1 MSRSP
6 LFFLATG
13 VIVGCFATAGA
24 LYAQTKPSSS
34 SSPAALTAP
43 MPGPLSALAGVD
55 VSGQPFEIVDTP
67 GSTYVLNKA
76 TGQVWRLSF
85 TDVGGNKYWYGM
97 YAPMEP
103 PTSFEEFRARLR
115 REKGDTR

>member
-6 LFFLATG
+6 RFTLAIG
-13 VIVGCFATAGA
+13 VIIGVLATAGA
-24 LYAQTKPSSS
+24 LFAQNKPTTSN
-34 SSPAALTAP
+34 AE
-43 MPGPLSALAGVD
+43 G
-55 VSGQPFEIVDTP
+55 GQPFDIVDTP

-103 PTSFEEFRARLR
+103 PSSFEEFRARVR
-115 REKGDTR
+115 RELAETR

>member
-1 MSRSP
+1 MYRPRTTSLVIGVLIGS
-6 LFFLATG
+6 LAAG
-13 VIVGCFATAGA
+13 GA
-24 LYAQTKPSSS
+24 LLAQSKPSSS
-34 SSPAALTAP
+34 ASISAPTAE
-43 MPGPLSALAGVD
+43 
-55 VSGQPFEIVDTP
+55 SGQPFEIVDTP

-103 PTSFEEFRARLR
+103 ATSFEEFRARIR
-115 REKGDTR
+115 RELAEQR

>member
-1 MSRSP
+1 
-6 LFFLATG
+6 LAVGVVIGSLCTG
-13 VIVGCFATAGA
+13 GA
-24 LYAQTKPSSS
+24 LFAQAK
-34 SSPAALTAP
+34 AP
-43 MPGPLSALAGVD
+43 TTPQQSEM
-55 VSGQPFEIVDTP
+55 SGQPFEIVDTP

-103 PTSFEEFRARLR
+103 ATSFEEFRARIR
-115 REKGDTR
+115 RELAER

>member
-1 MSRSP
+1 MQKSP
-6 LFFLATG
+6 LFFLSTG
-13 VIVGCFATAGA
+13 VIFGCLVTAGTLFA
-24 LYAQTKPSSS
+24 EGRS
-34 SSPAALTAP
+34 SSPSPPPTAP
-43 MPGPLSALAGVD
+43 SVPES
-55 VSGQPFEIVDTP
+55 SGQPFEIVDTP

-103 PTSFEEFRARLR
+103 PTSFEEFRSRLR
-115 REKGDTR
+115 REKGDPR

>member
-1 MSRSP
+1 MKRPNTSS
-6 LFFLATG
+6 LAIGVVVGTLATG
-13 VIVGCFATAGA
+13 GA
-24 LYAQTKPSSS
+24 LLAQSKPSSS
-34 SSPAALTAP
+34 PPAPPTAE
-43 MPGPLSALAGVD
+43 A
-55 VSGQPFEIVDTP
+55 GQPFEIVDTP

-103 PTSFEEFRARLR
+103 ATSFEEFRARIR
-115 REKGDTR
+115 RELAEQR

>member
-1 MSRSP
+1 MQRPGTPS
-6 LFFLATG
+6 L
-13 VIVGCFATAGA
+13 IVGLVVGSLVTGGA
-24 LYAQTKPSSS
+24 LLAQSKPTSSS
-34 SSPAALTAP
+34 SSAAVPTAE
-43 MPGPLSALAGVD
+43 A
-55 VSGQPFEIVDTP
+55 GQPFEIVDTP

-103 PTSFEEFRARLR
+103 ATSFEEFRARIR
-115 REKGDTR
+115 RELAEQR

>member
-6 LFFLATG
+6 LMLLAVG
-13 VIVGCFATAGA
+13 VIVGSFATAGA
-24 LYAQTKPSSS
+24 LFAQSKQPPQ
-34 SSPAALTAP
+34 PA
-43 MPGPLSALAGVD
+43 GPD
-55 VSGQPFEIVDTP
+55 VVGQPFEIVDTP
-67 GSTYVLNKA
+67 GSTYVLNKS

-103 PTSFEEFRARLR
+103 ATSFEEFRARVRKELAEQR
-115 REKGDTR
+115 

>member
-1 MSRSP
+1 MQKSP
-6 LFFLATG
+6 LMFLATG
-13 VIVGCFATAGA
+13 VIFGVLVTAGA
-24 LYAQTKPSSS
+24 LYAESKPAPTPTP
-34 SSPAALTAP
+34 PAP
-43 MPGPLSALAGVD
+43 E

-103 PTSFEEFRARLR
+103 PTSFEDFRARLR
-115 REKGDTR
+115 REKGDAH

>member
-1 MSRSP
+1 MP
-6 LFFLATG
+6 
-13 VIVGCFATAGA
+13 TAEA
-24 LYAQTKPSSS
+24 
-34 SSPAALTAP
+34 
-43 MPGPLSALAGVD
+43 
-55 VSGQPFEIVDTP
+55 GQPFEIVDTP

-103 PTSFEEFRARLR
+103 ATSFEEFRARIR
-115 REKGDTR
+115 RELAEQR

>member
-1 MSRSP
+1 MAGRTHIA
-6 LFFLATG
+6 LG
-13 VIVGCFATAGA
+13 VILGSLVTGGA
-24 LYAQTKPSSS
+24 LMAQSKPSSS
-34 SSPAALTAP
+34 PAPSSPSP
-43 MPGPLSALAGVD
+43 MPGQEA
-55 VSGQPFEIVDTP
+55 GQPFEIVDTP

-103 PTSFEEFRARLR
+103 ATSFEEFRARIR
-115 REKGDTR
+115 RELSEQR

>member
-6 LFFLATG
+6 LMFLALG

-24 LYAQTKPSSS
+24 LFAQTKPS
-34 SSPAALTAP
+34 AP
-43 MPGPLSALAGVD
+43 PSQPSVD

-115 REKGDTR
+115 REKGEAR

>member
-1 MSRSP
+1 MRAAISGHRS
-6 LFFLATG
+6 LLVG
-13 VIVGCFATAGA
+13 VVIGCLVTAGA
-24 LYAQTKPSSS
+24 LFAQTKQPPP
-34 SSPAALTAP
+34 PAAP
-43 MPGPLSALAGVD
+43 VEQ
-55 VSGQPFEIVDTP
+55 GQPFEIVDTP

-103 PTSFEEFRARLR
+103 ATSFEEFRARIR
-115 REKGDTR
+115 RELAERQ

>member
-6 LFFLATG
+6 LMMLAVG
-13 VIVGCFATAGA
+13 VIVGSLGAAGA
-24 LYAQTKPSSS
+24 LFAQAKTP
-34 SSPAALTAP
+34 PTPNPTAA
-43 MPGPLSALAGVD
+43 VD
-55 VSGQPFEIVDTP
+55 GQPFEIVDTP
-67 GSTYVLNKA
+67 GSTYVLNKS

-103 PTSFEEFRARLR
+103 ATSFEEFRVRVRKELAEQR
-115 REKGDTR
+115 

>member
-1 MSRSP
+1 MTRSP
-6 LFFLATG
+6 IVFLASG
-13 VIVGCFATAGA
+13 VILGCFATAGA
-24 LYAQTKPSSS
+24 LSAQPKAAST
-34 SSPAALTAP
+34 PAAPSHSSTSGGDTL
-43 MPGPLSALAGVD
+43 
-55 VSGQPFEIVDTP
+55 GQPFEIVDTP

-103 PTSFEEFRARLR
+103 PTSFEEFRSRLR
-115 REKGDTR
+115 REKGDAR